1 MIMKV
6 EIAKVSKLEDKL
18 QQIKIQNELEF
29 VLLKKKRLERKFK
42 SLKNRY
48 DIAIK
53 EMEDKL
59 KFLERKLND

>member
-6 EIAKVSKLEDKL
+6 EIAKASKLEDKL
-18 QQIKIQNELEF
+18 QQIKIQNELEV
-29 VLLKKKRLERKFK
+29 VLLKKKRLERKFE

>member
-6 EIAKVSKLEDKL
+6 EIAKASKLEDKL
-18 QQIKIQNELEF
+18 QQIKIQNELEV
-29 VLLKKKRLERKFK
+29 VLLKKKRLEREFE

>member
-1 MIMKV
+1 MKA
-6 EIAKVSKLEDKL
+6 EIAKASKLEDKL
-18 QQIKIQNELEF
+18 QQIKIQNELEV
-29 VLLKKKRLERKFK
+29 VLLKKKRLEREFE

>member
-1 MIMKV
+1 MIMKA
-6 EIAKVSKLEDKL
+6 EIAKASKLEDKL
-18 QQIKIQNELEF
+18 QQIKIQNELEV
-29 VLLKKKRLERKFK
+29 VLLKKKRLEREFE

>member
-1 MIMKV
+1 MKV

-29 VLLKKKRLERKFK
+29 VLLKKKRLEREFE

>member
-1 MIMKV
+1 MIMTV
-6 EIAKVSKLEDKL
+6 EIAKASKLEDKL
-18 QQIKIQNELEF
+18 QQIKIQNELEV
-29 VLLKKKRLERKFK
+29 VLLKKKRLEREFE